1 MYASD
6 FVNGISAELGVIFSE
21 FEHSVV
27 SLLDEIPEARGVSG
41 GTNIYGEKQKKLDV
55 VANDLFIRCFESTH
69 VVSIVATE
77 ELGEPLKLNSSGF
90 AVVMDPLD
98 GSSNI
103 ESNNLMGTIVG
114 VYRDFSFPL
123 KPAGQVC
130 AFYTVYGPSTTMV
143 FATKNRVAEFV
154 LSRSGESRNRFVVA
168 SDNLR
173 IHERGEVYGVGG
185 LRVKWLPQVKKLV
198 EELES
203 QGYKLR
209 YGGSFVGDFNQ
220 VLHYGGLFSYPS
232 TSDSPSGKLRA
243 LYEAGPISFIAEAAG
258 GYATD
263 GKQPILEKTLTRH
276 DERTPLYVGSRSVCK
291 RIEELMGGV

>member
-6 FVNGISAELGVIFSE
+6 FVNRISPDLGVIFSE
-21 FEHSVV
+21 FERAVV

-55 VANDLFIRCFESTH
+55 VANDLFIRCFESTR

-77 ELGEPLKLNSSGF
+77 ELGEPLKLNSSGGF

-114 VYRDFSFPL
+114 IHRDFSFPL
-123 KPAGQVC
+123 KPADQVC
-130 AFYTVYGPSTTMV
+130 ALYTLYGPSTTMV
-143 FATKNRVAEFV
+143 FATKDRVAEFV
-154 LSRSGESRNRFVVA
+154 LSRKGESRNRFVVT

-185 LRVKWLPQVKKLV
+185 LRMKWLPQVKKLV

-263 GKQPILEKTLTRH
+263 G
-276 DERTPLYVGSRSVCK
+276 
-291 RIEELMGGV
+291 

>member
-6 FVNGISAELGVIFSE
+6 YVRGISAKLAAIFSE
-21 FEHSVV
+21 FERAVV
-27 SLLDEIPEARGVSG
+27 SLLEEIPEARGMSG

-55 VANDLFIRCFESTH
+55 VANDLFIKCLESTG
-69 VVSIVATE
+69 VVSQVATE
-77 ELGEPLKLNSSGF
+77 ELDEPLKLEGSGL

-98 GSSNI
+98 GSSNV
-103 ESNNLMGTIVG
+103 ETNNLMGTIVG
-114 VYRDFSFPL
+114 VYKELNFPL
-123 KPAGQVC
+123 KPVAQVC

-143 FATKNRVAEFV
+143 FAGGGRVAEFV
-154 LSRSGESRNRFVVA
+154 LAKKGESKNRFIVVG
-168 SDNLR
+168 DNLR

-185 LRVKWLPQVKKLV
+185 LRSKWPPHVKKLV

-232 TSDSPSGKLRA
+232 TTDSPNGKLRA
-243 LYEAGPISFIAEAAG
+243 LYEAGPISFIAEMAG

-263 GKQPILEKTLTRH
+263 GKQSILQKTLVEH
-276 DERTPLYVGSRSVCK
+276 GERTPLYVGSKIVCK
-291 RIEELMGGV
+291 RVEELVGSV